1 MMNYNDLREWCK
13 KHYIPV
19 TTVAREVGITI
30 SGVKYGLNNKSMA
43 LRFIPQLCKSLGM
56 SPNEFFGYKEK
67 EGSSYSQVQNGGV
80 GNVQNMESE
89 SIAILHEQLRKKDEQ
104 IDKLLALM
112 AENQ

>member
-1 MMNYNDLREWCK
+1 MMNYNDLRGWCK
-13 KHYIPV
+13 KHYV
-19 TTVAREVGITI
+19 NTTTVAGEVGITI
-30 SGVKYGLNNKSMA
+30 SGLQYGLNNASLGM
-43 LRFIPQLCKSLGM
+43 RYIPQLCKSLGM

-104 IDKLLALM
+104 IDRLLELLKD
-112 AENQ
+112 NQ